1 MIKIN
6 LLPIKKR
13 KKAKP
18 LPTFAIAGVGI
29 FIIAAAVMGYLFYFY
44 SSRVSE
50 KKQLVADNDRKIE
63 ELGRKIK
70 SVEDYE
76 KKNAE
81 YKKQKEIIEQL
92 GKNKIMPIRVLD
104 EISSQLP
111 PGVWLNNLSLNGDAV
126 SISCTGFN
134 NTDVVNY
141 VNNLKGSKMFA
152 EVYLQESVQG
162 NQGGFAVY
170 TFRITFKVKA

>member
-6 LLPIKKR
+6 LLPIKKK

-50 KKQLVADNDRKIE
+50 KKQQVADNDKKIE
-63 ELGRKIK
+63 ELARKIK
-70 SVEDYE
+70 AVEDYE

-81 YKKQKEIIEQL
+81 YKKQKEVIEQL
-92 GKNKIMPIRVLD
+92 GKNKLVPIKVLD
-104 EISSQLP
+104 EISVQLP
-111 PGVWLNNLSLNGDAV
+111 SGVWLNSLSLNGGNV

-141 VNNLKGSKMFA
+141 VNNLKGSKMFSD
-152 EVYLQESVQG
+152 VYLQESIQG
-162 NQGGFAVY
+162 SQGGFSVY